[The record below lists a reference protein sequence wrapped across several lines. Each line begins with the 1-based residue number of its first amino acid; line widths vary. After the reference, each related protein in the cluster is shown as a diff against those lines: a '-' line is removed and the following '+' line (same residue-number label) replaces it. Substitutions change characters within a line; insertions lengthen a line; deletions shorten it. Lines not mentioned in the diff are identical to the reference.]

1 LAAFRVDLAVIPE
14 QRSWSQTAPPQYLG
28 VRRLAWLPSNHQKGK
43 IDDRHYCSCHH
54 RRQGRVPAVRHAI
67 APRLAEL
74 TGTTVTTEYALGV
87 FFVAYGA
94 TVFALTLLPSV
105 RSAGIGV
112 MIANIVYTVAAVGVM
127 LAGVWPLT
135 TLGVVFTLGSGL
147 YTLVMADLQYLGLRR
162 MRS

>member
-1 LAAFRVDLAVIPE
+1 MTAT
-14 QRSWSQTAPPQYLG
+14 TAPATPAAKDAVLRFAMRLDAVLTGLVG
-28 VRRLAWLPSNHQKGK
+28 VGGL
-43 IDDRHYCSCHH
+43 
-54 RRQGRVPAVRHAI
+54 AI

-112 MIANIVYTVAAVGVM
+112 MIANVVYTVAAVGVV

-135 TLGVVFTLGSGL
+135 TLGVVFTLGSGV

>member
-1 LAAFRVDLAVIPE
+1 MTAT
-14 QRSWSQTAPPQYLG
+14 TAPATTAAKDAFLRFAMRLDAVLTGLVG
-28 VRRLAWLPSNHQKGK
+28 VGGL
-43 IDDRHYCSCHH
+43 
-54 RRQGRVPAVRHAI
+54 AI

>member
-1 LAAFRVDLAVIPE
+1 MTAT
-14 QRSWSQTAPPQYLG
+14 TAPATTAAKDAFLRFAMRLDAVLTGLVG
-28 VRRLAWLPSNHQKGK
+28 VGGL
-43 IDDRHYCSCHH
+43 
-54 RRQGRVPAVRHAI
+54 AI

-112 MIANIVYTVAAVGVM
+112 MIANVVYTVAAVGVV
-127 LAGVWPLT
+127 LAGVWPLP
-135 TLGVVFTLGSGL
+135 TLGVVFTLGSGV

>member
-1 LAAFRVDLAVIPE
+1 MTAT
-14 QRSWSQTAPPQYLG
+14 TAPATTAAKDAFLRFAMRLDAVLTGLVG
-28 VRRLAWLPSNHQKGK
+28 VGGL
-43 IDDRHYCSCHH
+43 
-54 RRQGRVPAVRHAI
+54 AI

-135 TLGVVFTLGSGL
+135 TLGVVFTLGSGV